1 MKIDRPLWVAGALLS
16 PQQFQQQ
23 ARWEAWTNECI
34 AHLSQVHPWGVQAV
48 AFDLEALRLNR
59 VKATQLRVRLPDG
72 TLIDSNQVDPLPP
85 ALDLAQLPSEPGQQ
99 VVLLLAL
106 PLLQA
111 NGGNC
116 LIGESRPSRPVRYRQ
131 EWRDVAD
138 LHGEDSQSMAVM
150 QHVLTLR
157 LDSDDNAE
165 YLTCPIA
172 RLVRDGQGGWS
183 LDDAFVPPL
192 LDFAAHPGLLAQ
204 LDNLLTQLS
213 AKRTRL
219 MGMRRESNQR
229 MADFAVADV
238 SLFWL
243 LNALNSYQ
251 PVLSELVAHPARH
264 PELVYLELSKL
275 AGSLL
280 TFSLEHDI
288 GAIPT
293 AYALARTHLHGLA
306 GLEEGLAL
314 IRAQLQTDWPR
325 FWPPALPA
333 RLEILAWLF
342 SHLQPR
348 LRRID
353 GTQADL
359 SSLKRIQGD
368 LQALDAVLEREVALP
383 LHPLQALQA
392 QLERLVVRL
401 DRERDRLEAP
411 AVPATPDVEISE
423 RQPDVPAAYQRLV
436 YVVQAPAPSEPVAVA
451 PRWAR
456 PVKVG
461 GLLALAGLLVALHWY
476 LG

>member
-34 AHLSQVHPWGVQAV
+34 ARLSQVHPWGVQVA
-48 AFDLEALRLNR
+48 AFDQEALRLNR

-72 TLIDSNQVDPLPP
+72 TLIDTSQVDPLPP
-85 ALDLAQLPSEPGQQ
+85 ALDLAQLPSGQGRS

-116 LIGESRPSRPVRYRQ
+116 LIGESQPSRPVRYQR
-131 EWRDVAD
+131 EWHDVAD
-138 LHGEDSQSMAVM
+138 LYGEDSQSMAVM

-172 RLVRDGQGGWS
+172 RLVRDGQGAWS
-183 LDDAFVPPL
+183 LDEAFVPPL
-192 LDFAAHPGLLAQ
+192 LDFSAHSGLLAQ

-213 AKRTRL
+213 AKRARL

-251 PVLSELVAHPARH
+251 PVLNELVAHPARH
-264 PELVYLELSKL
+264 PEQVYLELSKL

-288 GAIPT
+288 GAIP
-293 AYALARTHLHGLA
+293 AYLHEQPETVFPPLFRLIATLLEASLPSRVIALELQSLSANRWQVALH
-306 GLEEGLAL
+306 
-314 IRAQLQTDWPR
+314 DPR
-325 FWPPALPA
+325 LCDKDGVDFYLSVRSSLPA
-333 RLEILAWLF
+333 AQVQSQF
-342 SHLQPR
+342 PR
-348 LRRID
+348 LCKVGAPD
-353 GTQADL
+353 DVDQLVNA
-359 SSLKRIQGD
+359 
-368 LQALDAVLEREVALP
+368 ALDGVPLLP
-383 LHPLQALQA
+383 LA
-392 QLERLVVRL
+392 Q
-401 DRERDRLEAP
+401 
-411 AVPATPDVEISE
+411 
-423 RQPDVPAAYQRLV
+423 VPAAIPLRLGNQYFALDLDHARATAMLASGTCAL
-436 YVVQAPAPSEPVAVA
+436 YVPGTLADVQLDLFAVL
-451 PRWAR
+451 RT
-456 PVKVG
+456 
-461 GLLALAGLLVALHWY
+461 
-476 LG
+476 